1 MKNPMDTA
9 TSTPAPTT
17 GTGLTLAVVG
27 LGLIGGSMAIDLKR
41 RGYARHV
48 IGVDRDRLHAATA
61 LRIGL
66 VDEIAELP
74 AALERADVVVLAV
87 PVNATIALLPGLLDR
102 VSGHQVVCDVAST
115 KKTIVDRVRQHPNRR
130 RFVPS
135 HPMAGTEFSGPWAAL
150 SGLFDSKAA
159 IICDREDSAA
169 DAVAHVER
177 LYGTLNMRLVHME
190 ASRHDV
196 HVAYVSHISHVTSFA
211 LALTVLDKER
221 DEKAIFDLASGGFSS
236 TARLAKS
243 SADMWTPIFQ
253 HNSTNVVN
261 VLDAYIRK
269 LEEFRRHIADQA
281 EKPLHDL
288 ISEANHIRRVLNG

>member
-1 MKNPMDTA
+1 
-9 TSTPAPTT
+9 
-17 GTGLTLAVVG
+17 
-27 LGLIGGSMAIDLKR
+27 MAIDLKR
-41 RGYARHV
+41 RGFARHV

-66 VDEIAELP
+66 VDETADLGD
-74 AALERADVVVLAV
+74 ALTQADVILLAV
-87 PVNATIALLPGLLDR
+87 PVNATISLLPSVLDR
-102 VSGHQVVCDVAST
+102 IGEHQVVTDVAST
-115 KKTIVDRVRQHPNRR
+115 KKTLVDTVRSHPRRR
-130 RFVPS
+130 RFVSS
-135 HPMAGTEFSGPWAAL
+135 HPMAGTEFSGPWAAF

-159 IICDREDSAA
+159 IICDRGDSAD
-169 DAVAHVER
+169 DAVEVIER

-190 ASRHDV
+190 ADRHDV

-211 LALTVLDKER
+211 LALTVLDKEK

-253 HNSTNVVN
+253 QNSENVVN

-269 LEEFRRHIADQA
+269 LQEFRRHIADRA
-281 EKPLHDL
+281 EQPLHDL
-288 ISEANHIRRVLNG
+288 ISDANRIRRVLNG

>member
-1 MKNPMDTA
+1 MDNVVPPSSA
-9 TSTPAPTT
+9 RPSAD
-17 GTGLTLAVVG
+17 GVVLAVVG

-41 RGYARHV
+41 RGYAQHV

-66 VDEIAELP
+66 VDETADLDQ
-74 AALERADVVVLAV
+74 AMAKADVILLAI
-87 PVNATIALLPGLLDR
+87 PVDATISLLPSVLDR
-102 VSGHQVVCDVAST
+102 IGEHQVVMDVAST
-115 KKTIVDRVRQHPNRR
+115 KKTLVETVRRHPRRR
-130 RFVPS
+130 RFVSS
-135 HPMAGTEFSGPWAAL
+135 HPMAGTEFSGPWAAF

-159 IICDREDSAA
+159 IICDREDSAD
-169 DAVAHVER
+169 DAVAQIEH
-177 LYGTLNMRLVHME
+177 LYAMLNMRMVHMQAE
-190 ASRHDV
+190 RHDV

-253 HNSTNVVN
+253 HNSENVVN
-261 VLDAYIRK
+261 VLDAYISK
-269 LEEFRRHIADQA
+269 LQEFRRHIADKA

-288 ISEANHIRRVLNG
+288 ISDANRIRRVLNG